1 MKPINILI
9 VETRK
14 SQVGTWMP
22 AHEFPALLPA
32 GNIAEIGGL
41 VNSGR

>member
-9 VETRK
+9 VERK

-41 VNSGR
+41 VSSGR